1 MSARTLFR
9 RRERHGLHV
18 ADPITER
25 IPAVHHDL
33 YDAAT
38 RQTLAGLVA
47 QVEAEDA
54 HLRSL
59 RADPLAGGD
68 ARWYGWGTTMPD
80 DRAAM
85 PRPYF
90 PGAARR
96 HSPDIAA
103 DLAALPAFREAVT
116 RRTRRHAGECLCGS
130 AMGGQGWGERM
141 VRAGMHLTGT
151 GTAA

>member
-1 MSARTLFR
+1 
-9 RRERHGLHV
+9 
-18 ADPITER
+18 
-25 IPAVHHDL
+25 
-33 YDAAT
+33 
-38 RQTLAGLVA
+38 
-47 QVEAEDA
+47 
-54 HLRSL
+54 
-59 RADPLAGGD
+59 
-68 ARWYGWGTTMPD
+68 MPD
-80 DRAAM
+80 DRTAM